1 MGLFYTYNTSVD
13 KAYIIRI
20 KNHELSENLAKRCCE
35 SCEKV
40 GMPYE
45 FWDAYNGLGE
55 EIIFPS
61 NHNLIMDMMKI
72 TNHHLTKQE
81 ICCLL
86 SHVSLW
92 AKCILID
99 KPIVVLEH
107 DAIMAQPYLNHGM
120 YNSISYL
127 GCAEQVN
134 GWKMY
139 PTPPHGTDGPN
150 NHFILRTHAYAIDPA
165 VAKNLLSHA
174 IKYGLHTSADKFIR
188 ADIFPMHQAG
198 GYAFDGQSET
208 TIEKRAEHNYK
219 TTRIDE
225 IKVSDISD
233 TGYWNGKTAHDHHAH
248 SPELACWI
256 YNFLKS
262 KNQTDVQ
269 IYDFGCG
276 LGNYLE
282 KLKENG
288 FDKLTGYEAEIPD
301 KKVFENIKKYD
312 LTIPIDLPIKGNI
325 LSLEVG
331 EHIPIQYMDVYINNI
346 SNNCKKYLILSWAM
360 PDQPGHGH
368 VNCLENK
375 EVITILEQ
383 KGFKLLSSETSN
395 ARSVIKD
402 DCYWFKNTLLIF
414 EKI

>member
-1 MGLFYTYNTSVD
+1 MGLFYTYNTLVD

-20 KNHELSENLAKRCCE
+20 KNHELSEKLAKRCCD

-40 GMPYE
+40 GMPCE
-45 FWDAYNGLGE
+45 LWDAYDGTGE

-61 NHNLIMDMMKI
+61 SHNLIMDMIKI

-86 SHVSLW
+86 SHISLW
-92 AKCILID
+92 AKCVLVD

-127 GCAEQVN
+127 GCSEQVN

-165 VAKNLLSHA
+165 SAKNLLSHA
-174 IKYGLHTSADKFIR
+174 IKYGVYTSADKFIR
-188 ADIFPMHQAG
+188 ADVFPMHQAG

-208 TIEKRAEHNYK
+208 TIKNRAEHSCK
-219 TTRIDE
+219 TTRLDD
-225 IKVSDISD
+225 IKVCRISE
-233 TGYWNGKTAHDHHAH
+233 TGYWYGDNSDKYHAY
-248 SPELACWI
+248 SSALGSWI
-256 YNFLKS
+256 INFLREEKNS
-262 KNQTDVQ
+262 K

-276 LGNYLE
+276 LGNYL
-282 KLKENG
+282 KQLKENG
-288 FDKLTGYEAEIPD
+288 FSDLTGYEADPSV
-301 KKVFENIKKYD
+301 KKVFDNIVVQD
-312 LTIPIDLPIKGNI
+312 LTKEMKLEPGVII
-325 LSLEVG
+325 SLEVG
-331 EHIPIQYMDVYINNI
+331 EHIPSQYMNSYIENI
-346 SNNCKKYLILSWAM
+346 ANNCSKYAILSWAF
-360 PDQPGHGH
+360 PEQPGHGH
-368 VNCLENK
+368 VNCLSNEQ
-375 EVITILEQ
+375 VIVLFEQ
-383 KGFKLLSSETSN
+383 KGFRFMPEETLS
-395 ARSVIKD
+395 ARKSVEHD
-402 DCYWFKNTLLIF
+402 GCWWFKNTLLIF

>member
-1 MGLFYTYNTSVD
+1 MGLFYTYDTSVD

-20 KNHELSENLAKRCCE
+20 KNHELSEKLAKRCSD
-35 SCEKV
+35 SCDKV
-40 GMPYE
+40 GMPFE
-45 FWDAYNGLGE
+45 LWDAYDGTGE

-61 NHNLIMDMMKI
+61 SHNLIMDMFKI

-86 SHVSLW
+86 SHISLW

-165 VAKNLLSHA
+165 SAKNLLSHA

-208 TIEKRAEHNYK
+208 TIEKRAEHSCK

-225 IKVSDISD
+225 IKVSKISE
-233 TGYWNGKTAHDHHAH
+233 TGYWLEGSEKYHAH
-248 SPELACWI
+248 SSSLGFWI
-256 YNFLKS
+256 CNFLKS
-262 KNQTDVQ
+262 KNQQDSI

-276 LGNYLE
+276 LGNYL
-282 KLKENG
+282 KQLKENG
-288 FDKLTGYEAEIPD
+288 FNKLIGYEGEPLS
-301 KKVFENIKKYD
+301 KRVFENIIIHD
-312 LTIPIDLPIKGNI
+312 LTKEIKLEKGNVI
-325 LSLEVG
+325 SLEVG
-331 EHIPIQYMDVYINNI
+331 EHIPSQYMNSYIENI
-346 SNNCKKYLILSWAM
+346 ANNCSKYAILSWAL
-360 PDQPGHGH
+360 PEQPGHGH
-368 VNCLENK
+368 VNCLKNEQ
-375 EVITILEQ
+375 VIILFEQ
-383 KGFKLLSSETSN
+383 KGFRFMPEETLS
-395 ARSVIKD
+395 ARKSVEHD
-402 DCYWFKNTLLIF
+402 GCWWFKNTLLIF